1 MSNGIELWRGEFG
14 DEYTKRNQVDWR
26 KRIPFWYG
34 ITHATG
40 ARSVLEV
47 GCNAG
52 WNLSA
57 IKHTDGPRVRV
68 AGTDINEAALA
79 QAHAAGLEV
88 YNCLDFRAVPGKFE
102 LVFTAGV
109 LIHIEPQ
116 HVREVMASIIDK
128 SYRWVLAVEYESE
141 YEEAIPY
148 RGHEDKCWKR
158 PYHKLYMDLGLHLV
172 DRATPAGFG
181 TSAPTAAPPRA
192 RPAPPSPPAP
202 AAAAVTDLR
211 SALMNLPAE
220 FWTEP

>member
-1 MSNGIELWRGEFG
+1 MPDGIELWRGEFG
-14 DEYTKRNQVDWR
+14 DEYTKRNQVDWVTR
-26 KRIPFWYG
+26 RPFWEWVLEA
-34 ITHATG
+34 TH

-52 WNLSA
+52 WNMFTLKTCA
-57 IKHTDGPRVRV
+57 PPMRVV
-68 AGTDINEAALA
+68 GTDINEAALA

-109 LIHIEPQ
+109 LIHIEPK
-116 HVREVMASIIDK
+116 HVREVMAAIIDK

-172 DRATPAGFG
+172 DRATPEGFDNC
-181 TSAPTAAPPRA
+181 TAW
-192 RPAPPSPPAP
+192 
-202 AAAAVTDLR
+202 LF
-211 SALMNLPAE
+211 E
-220 FWTEP
+220 KG